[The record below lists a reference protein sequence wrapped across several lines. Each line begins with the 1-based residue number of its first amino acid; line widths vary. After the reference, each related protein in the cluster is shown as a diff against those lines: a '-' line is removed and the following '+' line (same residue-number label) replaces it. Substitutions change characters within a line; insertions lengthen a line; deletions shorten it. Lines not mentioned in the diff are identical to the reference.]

1 MRYNFYL
8 DTFFDENL
16 IYFLSRK
23 LSIKT
28 EIGEGIYKKVLASS
42 LYQNKFEEDF
52 LENIKQKALCTNNKS
67 FLIYSFEIKKSI
79 PSFPR
84 VDDIVVTDIADIMK
98 VMKKNLLPES
108 LIFALPEDT
117 YMTFLVQKRKN
128 NVFELKLHSMS
139 EWLNSEYSNY
149 LATGEIN
156 YLSY

>member
-8 DTFFDENL
+8 DIFFDKNL

-28 EIGEGIYKKVLASS
+28 EIEEGSYKKVLASS
-42 LYQNKFEEDF
+42 LYQNKFEEVF

-79 PSFPR
+79 PSFLQ

-117 YMTFLVQKRKN
+117 HLTFLVKKHKN
-128 NVFELKLHSMS
+128 TFELKLHSMS
-139 EWLNSEYSNY
+139 EWLNSEYLNY

>member
-8 DTFFDENL
+8 DIFFDENL

-67 FLIYSFEIKKSI
+67 IL
-79 PSFPR
+79 
-84 VDDIVVTDIADIMK
+84 
-98 VMKKNLLPES
+98 NL
-108 LIFALPEDT
+108 F
-117 YMTFLVQKRKN
+117 F
-128 NVFELKLHSMS
+128 
-139 EWLNSEYSNY
+139 
-149 LATGEIN
+149 
-156 YLSY
+156 

>member
-8 DTFFDENL
+8 DTLFDENL

-23 LSIKT
+23 LSIKS
-28 EIGEGIYKKVLASS
+28 EIEKGKLKKVLASS
-42 LYQNKFEEDF
+42 FYQNKFEEVF
-52 LENIKQKALCTNNKS
+52 LKNIKQKALCTNNKS
-67 FLIYSFEIKKSI
+67 ILIYSFEIKKSI

-108 LIFALPEDT
+108 QVFALPEDT
-117 YMTFLVQKRKN
+117 HLTFLVKKHKN
-128 NVFELKLHSMS
+128 TFELKLYSMS
-139 EWLNSEYSNY
+139 EWLYNDYLDY

-156 YLSY
+156 YSSY